1 MLHVV
6 AQGPVY
12 TERHLRKGTR
22 LASRSPLSPRQSR
35 EGLGDPTQAR
45 DNQPCP
51 WSLYGGGQGA
61 GGKRRRREQALVP
74 HSSREMTLKP
84 LVDGIKA
91 LRLGLE
97 SLKSDFE
104 TFGMMLKDHQNL
116 FSAFGSFLLRLKSL
130 TLMFTC
136 SECSFFD
143 STIRKKRYTTLMNGL

>member
-51 WSLYGGGQGA
+51 WSLYGGGRGQEEA
-61 GGKRRRREQALVP
+61 EKQALVP

-84 LVDGIKA
+84 LVGGIKT
-91 LRLGLE
+91 LQLGLE
-97 SLKSDFE
+97 SLKSDVR
-104 TFGMMLKDHQNL
+104 NV
-116 FSAFGSFLLRLKSL
+116 
-130 TLMFTC
+130 
-136 SECSFFD
+136 
-143 STIRKKRYTTLMNGL
+143 

>member
-1 MLHVV
+1 MTINL
-6 AQGPVY
+6 APGLC
-12 TERHLRKGTR
+12 TE
-22 LASRSPLSPRQSR
+22 
-35 EGLGDPTQAR
+35 
-45 DNQPCP
+45 
-51 WSLYGGGQGA
+51 GGRGQEEEEEVE
-61 GGKRRRREQALVP
+61 EQALVP

-143 STIRKKRYTTLMNGL
+143 STIRKKKHTTLMNGL